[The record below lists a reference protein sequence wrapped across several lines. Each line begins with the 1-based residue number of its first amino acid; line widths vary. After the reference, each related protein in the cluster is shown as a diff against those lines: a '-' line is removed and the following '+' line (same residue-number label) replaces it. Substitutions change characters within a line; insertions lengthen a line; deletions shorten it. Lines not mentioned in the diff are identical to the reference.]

1 MHKSACE
8 KFKSRGT
15 IDVVLSLGLLGRA
28 CSRRLLAR
36 NVRSQYLPMP
46 DSVIGNRYHGK
57 VRLRRGMSAAKWRVR
72 GYSPTW
78 RQP

>member
-1 MHKSACE
+1 MQKSACE

-36 NVRSQYLPMP
+36 NVRSQYLPIP
-46 DSVIGNRYHGK
+46 DSVIGKSVLRRSDIATRHVRGK
-57 VRLRRGMSAAKWRVR
+57 VKGTRLLANLTPA
-72 GYSPTW
+72 
-78 RQP
+78 